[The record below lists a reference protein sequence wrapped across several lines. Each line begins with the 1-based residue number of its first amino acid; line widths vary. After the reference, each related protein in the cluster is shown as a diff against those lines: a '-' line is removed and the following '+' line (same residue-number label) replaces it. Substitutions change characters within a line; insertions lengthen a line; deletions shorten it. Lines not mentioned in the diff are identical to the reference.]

1 MILSAGFWSLVQS
14 IDRFGSF
21 LKGRKSGLLFLF
33 SHGGRNTTEQ
43 ANVVLIMLSRGCC
56 SQGTTEDIFV
66 LLLWEVDIIVSVW
79 MREFSWV
86 ISVILPGGIR
96 SEVLWIS
103 IGPVLD
109 LEVSDGST
117 LVVIGNSH
125 GSLISLVVN
134 DLSSQIPLSFLSET
148 FENVVWANLHNR
160 YLGLK
165 GLSSLILSNLSV
177 ATLWDKLWLKSH
189 EFRLFH
195 IWVGHG
201 TVFVTKSLVFS
212 IWEPVIV
219 GLVMSVIFIERIIKV
234 TINPRKLRDMTKVEW
249 HLGVLSWNIVVVLS
263 QWVHCFVSIRVDKL
277 VSKVI
282 VPLLIEVLW
291 WVRRVEVNS

>member
-1 MILSAGFWSLVQS
+1 LVQS
-14 IDRFGSF
+14 IDGLGSF
-21 LKGRKSGLLFLF
+21 LKGRKSLFLSSL

-43 ANVVLIMLSRGCC
+43 ANVVFIMLFCGCC
-56 SQGTTEDIFV
+56 SQGTSEDIFI
-66 LLLWEVDIIVSVW
+66 LLLWEVGIIVSVW

-86 ISVILPGGIR
+86 ISVILPSGIG
-96 SEVLWIS
+96 SKILWVT

-109 LEVSDGST
+109 LEVSDGSAF
-117 LVVIGNSH
+117 VVVGDSH
-125 GSLISLVVN
+125 GSLISLVV
-134 DLSSQIPLSFLSET
+134 DGLSSQVPLSFLSET

-160 YLGLK
+160 YLGFK
-165 GLSSLILSNLSV
+165 CLSSLIFSNLSV
-177 ATLWDKLWLKSH
+177 ATLWDELWLESH

-195 IWVGHG
+195 IWVDVG
-201 TVFVTKSLVFS
+201 TVLMTKSLVFS

-219 GLVMSVIFIERIIKV
+219 GLVMSVILIERVIKV
-234 TINPRKLRDMTKVEW
+234 TINPRKLWNMTKEEW

-263 QWVHCFVSIRVDKL
+263 QWVHSFVSAGVDEL

-282 VPLLIEVLW
+282 VPLLIEVFR